1 MIEGILSSVYSQLDQ
16 LVEEKKEEG
25 IDIEMDETSHLKLTN
40 KQSSVALFQNLPEKI
55 EYQTDMASCKKVFKD
70 STFKLNF

>member
-40 KQSSVALFQNLPEKI
+40 KQSSVALF
-55 EYQTDMASCKKVFKD
+55 
-70 STFKLNF
+70 